1 MLYNKVL
8 TLNSHGR
15 SSNTEKQ
22 FWSDV
27 IGFKYK
33 MSNIQAA
40 LGCAQ
45 VERINELI
53 DRKREIYQYYK
64 KALSEYSQIQ
74 INPEP
79 AGTTNGA
86 WMPSVMFSRDSQVTR
101 DTLLESFKAVNI
113 DARVVFWPL
122 SSLGLF
128 DSDGTENKVAKEIQ
142 NRSINLPSF
151 HDMCHKDQDRVI
163 RVIRSL
169 LD

>member
-1 MLYNKVL
+1 
-8 TLNSHGR
+8 
-15 SSNTEKQ
+15 
-22 FWSDV
+22 
-27 IGFKYK
+27 

-45 VERINELI
+45 VERIDELI

-64 KALSEYSQIQ
+64 KAFTGYSQIQ

-79 AGTTNGA
+79 AGTANGA
-86 WMPSVMFSRDSQVTR
+86 WMPSVMFSRDSKVTR

-128 DSDGTENKVAKEIQ
+128 DIHGTENTVAKEIQ
-142 NRSINLPSF
+142 NRSINMPSY
-151 HDMCHKDQDRVI
+151 HDMTNEDQDRVI
-163 RVIRSL
+163 NVIIGL
-169 LD
+169 LDV